1 VIVLERVRRLALGRG
16 AASNMARVV
25 VLRSLALGGNVLTGL
40 LTAALL
46 GPAGRGEQTALLVMP
61 MFLAAVSPF
70 GLHASLIYNI
80 KADTARQDSY
90 LGAAMVLVAGAGVLA
105 AGIGW
110 LAAPMWLRRY
120 DPDLIAHAR
129 LLLLFVPLMVLAPL
143 LTGGL
148 EAHSEF
154 GTANRTIYVQSLA
167 TLVMLGLFWLLGEL
181 TPSEAAL
188 AYMVPMVPAMV
199 YLWFKL
205 RVLMRPSL
213 RQFRAVSRALVHYGL
228 RFCGVDILGTVAT
241 YMDQLVVVTLLA
253 PGLVGNY
260 AVALSLSRV
269 LNVLQGAVTTV
280 LFPLVAAR
288 PRTEVVDTVAV
299 TVRLSL
305 PVSILAALAL
315 GIIAPPLI
323 VRLYGSGF
331 ASAIVPFQ
339 ILLIE
344 AVVSNTARILYQVYS
359 GTGRPG
365 VVTMIESV
373 TAAVSVVALLVIV
386 PRYGLPGAALAL
398 VLAACVRLI
407 CALGGIPLILRMR
420 LPRLLTRRADFL
432 LVTK

>member
-1 VIVLERVRRLALGRG
+1 
-16 AASNMARVV
+16 
-25 VLRSLALGGNVLTGL
+25 
-40 LTAALL
+40 
-46 GPAGRGEQTALLVMP
+46 
-61 MFLAAVSPF
+61 
-70 GLHASLIYNI
+70 
-80 KADTARQDSY
+80 
-90 LGAAMVLVAGAGVLA
+90 
-105 AGIGW
+105 
-110 LAAPMWLRRY
+110 
-120 DPDLIAHAR
+120 
-129 LLLLFVPLMVLAPL
+129 
-143 LTGGL
+143 
-148 EAHSEF
+148 
-154 GTANRTIYVQSLA
+154 
-167 TLVMLGLFWLLGEL
+167 
-181 TPSEAAL
+181 
-188 AYMVPMVPAMV
+188 
-199 YLWFKL
+199 
-205 RVLMRPSL
+205 
-213 RQFRAVSRALVHYGL
+213 
-228 RFCGVDILGTVAT
+228 
-241 YMDQLVVVTLLA
+241 
-253 PGLVGNY
+253 
-260 AVALSLSRV
+260 LSLSRV